1 MESNAGPPYPCRE
14 NLKAPYQERD
24 QPNSQNHTS
33 TYPPPMHS
41 TIDDVAPPTPTRSI
55 KFELLRGEASTK
67 LNTSS
72 TTGRHKSRL
81 YLSPANVLCHR
92 RKPKRQPEFG
102 NRLHQHHTSTYPPP
116 IHSAIDEGPNQHEF
130 IRLPIPR
137 QDTHEHQDVR
147 NAGLASGR

>member
-1 MESNAGPPYPCRE
+1 MRQKNGIQCGPTLSLPRESEGAVPRKGPTEFTKSHVYLSPANAFDNRRCR
-14 NLKAPYQERD
+14 
-24 QPNSQNHTS
+24 
-33 TYPPPMHS
+33 
-41 TIDDVAPPTPTRSI
+41 PPTPTRSM

-92 RKPKRQPEFG
+92 RKPKSQPEFG

-116 IHSAIDEGPNQHEF
+116 IQSAIDEGPNQHEF
-130 IRLPIPR
+130 IRLPIPAR
-137 QDTHEHQDVR
+137 ISMSIKTSAMR
-147 NAGLASGR
+147 A